1 MAGKKGERRGEHGLD
16 KEKERRQQ
24 EAHADKANM
33 RESAEDK
40 GQAARRTTPAGKGR
54 SQ

>member
-1 MAGKKGERRGEHGLD
+1 MAGKKGEIRGQQGLD
-16 KEKERRQQ
+16 KEKERRER
-24 EAHADKANM
+24 EADARKANM

-40 GQAARRTTPAGKGR
+40 SEAARRTTPAGKGR